1 MRTTVNVPEGLLRQA
16 REAALQRGCSLS
28 ELVAESL
35 REVLAGESRS
45 KSTRGAPVK
54 QLITFRGTGIQPG
67 VDLASSGSL
76 TDRMEGL

>member
-35 REVLAGESRS
+35 REVLSGGSRS
-45 KSTRGAPVK
+45 KSTRGAEVK
-54 QLITFRGTGIQPG
+54 RFITFRGTGIQPG
-67 VDLASSGSL
+67 AEPLVQALKGP
-76 TDRMEGL
+76 